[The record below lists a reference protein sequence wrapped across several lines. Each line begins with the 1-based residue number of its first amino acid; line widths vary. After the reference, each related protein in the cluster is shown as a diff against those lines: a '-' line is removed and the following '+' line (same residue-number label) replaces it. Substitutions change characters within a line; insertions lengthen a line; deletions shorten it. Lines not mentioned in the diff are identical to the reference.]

1 MFITTR
7 VAVLLSIDII
17 SHIAVSWNTK
27 ISFKFNPFPS
37 RINNYVHVRLY
48 LVNDGQFFFIYYT
61 CREIYHGKRWNSEP
75 RFAAPMVSIAG
86 VLHVFVKDCV
96 TFLHPQLG
104 PTRGIIDK
112 IYHRKV
118 QVQKCV

>member
-48 LVNDGQFFFIYYT
+48 LVNDGQFFLYIILAEKFT
-61 CREIYHGKRWNSEP
+61 MESDGTVNL
-75 RFAAPMVSIAG
+75 
-86 VLHVFVKDCV
+86 VL
-96 TFLHPQLG
+96 QLQWFQLQEC
-104 PTRGIIDK
+104 
-112 IYHRKV
+112 YM
-118 QVQKCV
+118 CL